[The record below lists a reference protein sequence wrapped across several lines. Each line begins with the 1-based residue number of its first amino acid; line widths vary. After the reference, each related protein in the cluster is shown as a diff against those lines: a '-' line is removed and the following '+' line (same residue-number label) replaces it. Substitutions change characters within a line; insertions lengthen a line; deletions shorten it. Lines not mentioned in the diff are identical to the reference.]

1 MKENDA
7 NPNRRR
13 FIKGAAAAGL
23 LGALNSSPATNESAQ
38 AAPLADEPQTSP
50 ALGPTGLLDQR
61 YPVSYQTSIPAAV
74 KVITDYFAALSQ
86 RDLKGMAE
94 LCHFP
99 FATFEGTTIVVV
111 NSMDEL
117 LSSSPPASMNT
128 AVTGERWANHGS
140 YMASRC
146 YDIFGGLEILNS
158 NPVCANLSL
167 VYNRYN
173 AAGHITLQCQ
183 GIYVVTNND
192 GKWGIEL
199 MSTIFTP
206 GDLIGKVY
214 NETIEAGLRGR
225 ITHDIGP
232 NTNDSDADLYDYQY
246 GRNATVSV
254 GGGGFFGVRG
264 ANEDPMAS
272 FRTEGV
278 KSRLRVREVKAGSPS
293 PDASLNVEQ
302 SGGKADNPADVEK
315 YKDDW
320 SWYRAMFKRTGLG
333 EVGLVFGILPYSR
346 VIHAGVDKAHV
357 FTGITRYTPAGEA
370 INSEAEIDVVTWKKG
385 RWGVASTGARV
396 MMQDRANDRPRSGT

>member
-23 LGALNSSPATNESAQ
+23 LGAVSGSPVIGGSART
-38 AAPLADEPQTSP
+38 APPADEPQASP
-50 ALGPTGLLDQR
+50 AVGSAGLLDQR
-61 YPVSYQTSIPAAV
+61 YPVSYQTSIPAAT

-86 RDLKGMAE
+86 RNLKGMAE

-99 FATFEGTTIVVV
+99 FATFEGTTVVAV
-111 NSMDEL
+111 NSVDEL
-117 LSSSPPASMNT
+117 LASTPASMNT
-128 AVTGERWANHGS
+128 MVTGERWSYHGS
-140 YMASRC
+140 YMESGC
-146 YDIFGGLEILNS
+146 YDIFGGMEILNS

-173 AAGHITLQCQ
+173 SAGHIVLQCQ
-183 GIYVVTNND
+183 GVYVVTNNE

-214 NETIEAGLRGR
+214 NETIEAGLRAR
-225 ITHDIGP
+225 ILHDIGP

-246 GRNATVSV
+246 GKSVTVSV

-278 KSRLRVREVKAGSPS
+278 KSRLRIREIKPGSPS
-293 PDASLNVEQ
+293 PDALLNIIQ
-302 SGGKADNPADVEK
+302 SGGKVDNPADVEK
-315 YKDDW
+315 YRDDW

-357 FTGITRYTPAGEA
+357 FTGITRYTAAGEA
-370 INSEAEIDVVTWKKG
+370 INSQAEIDIVTWKKG

-396 MMQDRANDRPRSGT
+396 TMQDRVNDLAPVRT